1 MYPEFLKSFHSWCLT
16 QLRSCSCLKSVSDH
30 LLCGNRT
37 GLARLACVIFVSKKV
52 SIFWGLVFSEVS
64 VVPYFGTNVWFSGWA
79 ISAQLQPLGLQKL
92 LWFGGGNS
100 CLSVVMSSEKPE
112 CTRRGE
118 LSLGAPISVR
128 RQAPGTRFSA
138 AAVLQALEGFDEKR
152 VTGASSH
159 KIVTTL
165 LERKRGEL
173 ALEGHRGRAG
183 GRARAGQGRPGQARP
198 GGRRRPGSAKPR
210 PGGRAAALPP
220 GGPGAAQPS
229 QKPTKKLQSECH
241 RSAQ

>member
-173 ALEGHRGRAG
+173 ALEGQRGRAG
-183 GRARAGQGRPGQARP
+183 GRARAGQAGP